1 MGAAA
6 VATGVT
12 TAVEEVVVSS
22 GAAVVSAL
30 PDVVEL
36 VWAPPVLTTTPGPA
50 GADADSED
58 VDVVPDDDPG
68 ADVIG
73 RVGDPPDVFF
83 GPDPE
88 GSTEPEVSGAESD
101 PDDAGELVDDDPD
114 EPEEEGEAEDELDV
128 SAHATPC
135 PVATAAPTPKATA
148 NPPTRPTYDAAF
160 IVPPHSALALSRHQL
175 RFSR

>member
-1 MGAAA
+1 MA
-6 VATGVT
+6 VATGVTT

-36 VWAPPVLTTTPGPA
+36 VWAPSGLTTTPGPA

-58 VDVVPDDDPG
+58 VDVVPDGDPG

-73 RVGDPPDVFF
+73 RVGDPPDVCF
-83 GPDPE
+83 GPDSE
-88 GSTEPEVSGAESD
+88 GSTEPEVSGAESE

-114 EPEEEGEAEDELDV
+114 EPEDEGEAEDDELDV

-135 PVATAAPTPKATA
+135 PAATAAPTAKATA
-148 NPPTRPTYDAAF
+148 NPPTRPAYGAAF
-160 IVPPHSALALSRHQL
+160 IVPPSLSV
-175 RFSR
+175 SP